1 MRPDDERLCFDPRK
15 AVYTNIES
23 EQVSL
28 YLFWDN
34 DSIHE

>member
-1 MRPDDERLCFDPRK
+1 MRPDDERLCFDLWK
-15 AVYTNIES
+15 AVYTNIEP

-34 DSIHE
+34 DNIY